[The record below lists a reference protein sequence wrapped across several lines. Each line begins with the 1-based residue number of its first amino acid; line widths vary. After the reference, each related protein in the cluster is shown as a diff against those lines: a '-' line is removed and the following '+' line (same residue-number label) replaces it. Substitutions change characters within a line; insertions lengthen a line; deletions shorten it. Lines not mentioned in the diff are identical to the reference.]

1 MVTDKKEFDFKYEEK
16 QTNVLNISK
25 THVEN
30 LGESI
35 NFESE
40 ENKVILFTISITNTA
55 IPWKSYY

>member
-16 QTNVLNISK
+16 QTNVLNFSK

-40 ENKVILFTISITNTA
+40 ENKGILFTISITNTA
-55 IPWKSYY
+55 IL

>member
-40 ENKVILFTISITNTA
+40 ENKGTTFTISIPNTA
-55 IPWKSYY
+55 KL

>member
-40 ENKVILFTISITNTA
+40 ENKGILFTISITNTA
-55 IPWKSYY
+55 IP